1 MIHMRVDFSGSS
13 FYETKD
19 LELFQGIVEEM
30 VAEAADVPEA
40 ERTALRT
47 RAAAALFRCAADGER
62 DPEVLKR
69 RALAALRAGPPPTA
83 P

>member
-1 MIHMRVDFSGSS
+1 MRVDFSGSS

-19 LELFQGIVEEM
+19 LELFQGIVEEI
-30 VAEAADVPEA
+30 VAESAGATEA
-40 ERTALRT
+40 ERAALRT

-62 DPEVLKR
+62 DPDVLKR
-69 RALAALRAGPPPTA
+69 RTLAALRDEPPSSA